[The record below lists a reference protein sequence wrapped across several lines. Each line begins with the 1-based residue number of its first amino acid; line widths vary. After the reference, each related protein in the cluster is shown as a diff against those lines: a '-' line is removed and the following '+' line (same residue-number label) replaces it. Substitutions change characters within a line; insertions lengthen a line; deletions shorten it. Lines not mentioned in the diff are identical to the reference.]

1 MHPISN
7 EKKGGK
13 KVAKFTI
20 IKRELV
26 DELKMLYSMKIDNTY
41 VVVEE
46 YNEFST
52 IFQYSKKYDQVKMI
66 TVKTE
71 NLDPTK
77 RLQEG

>member
-1 MHPISN
+1 M
-7 EKKGGK
+7 
-13 KVAKFTI
+13 AKFTI

-26 DELKMLYSMKIDNTY
+26 DELTMLYSMKIDNSY